1 MEAHEKKLK
10 EKSENEKKAPASA
23 FGNNSFKI
31 PPPKEVPDFKRIH
44 KEFAAQL
51 ERNKSAVK
59 LTTPKAFNFHEPKN
73 DPSLR
78 KHLDNDNQIIN
89 PTLKKSRA
97 SSFSAVHR
105 MEPVQHVPTTK
116 KHEAMV
122 ALRRKT
128 QNKKIEEKITK

>member
-23 FGNNSFKI
+23 NSNFTFRI

-51 ERNKSAVK
+51 ERNKSATK

-89 PTLKKSRA
+89 PTLKAKSRA
-97 SSFSAVHR
+97 SSFTAVHK
-105 MEPVQHVPTTK
+105 MEPVQHVPSTK

-128 QNKKIEEKITK
+128 